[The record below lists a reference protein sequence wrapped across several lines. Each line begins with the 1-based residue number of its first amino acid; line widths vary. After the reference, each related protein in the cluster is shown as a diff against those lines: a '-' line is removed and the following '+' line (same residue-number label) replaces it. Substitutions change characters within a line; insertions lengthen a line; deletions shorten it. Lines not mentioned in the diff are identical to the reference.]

1 MSDELNSYLITPNSS
16 LKEHHRLKER
26 KFFMNTNILHEIY
39 TINKQ
44 TPGEDLTISLA
55 KFQAEHPGEV
65 SHEEAKTLREF
76 VGRHGKT
83 LAVAYRKGKAAF
95 QAVVEVLEAQDKEA
109 QEAAQ

>member
-55 KFQAEHPGEV
+55 KFQAEHPGAV

-76 VGRHGKT
+76 IGKHGKT
-83 LAVAYRKGKAAF
+83 LAVAFRKGKAAF
-95 QAVVEVLEAQDKEA
+95 EAVAEVLYAEDV
-109 QEAAQ
+109 EAAQ

>member
-1 MSDELNSYLITPNSS
+1 
-16 LKEHHRLKER
+16 
-26 KFFMNTNILHEIY
+26 MNTNTLYDTY
-39 TINKQ
+39 TINHQ
-44 TPGEDLTISLA
+44 TPGEDLTVSMA
-55 KFQAEHPGEV
+55 KFQAANPGV
-65 SHEEAKTLREF
+65 LPHEEAKAMREF